1 MNRNAYF
8 YIAVAVRALIT
19 FMTRSLPFAVFSGRK
34 DLPEIITYLGNYLP
48 GCIMMIIIVYC
59 IRGISFSSLSGFM
72 PEAISILTVILIHL
86 WKRKDLLSIA
96 AGTFVYMFL
105 VQFVFV

>member
-1 MNRNAYF
+1 MNRTLYF
-8 YIAVAVRALIT
+8 YIAVVIRALIT
-19 FMTRSLPFAVFSGRK
+19 FMTRSLPFALFSGK
-34 DLPEIITYLGNYLP
+34 KELPEIITYLGKYLP

-59 IRGISFSSLSGFM
+59 IRGISFSSPAGFM
-72 PEAISILTVILIHL
+72 PELISILTVILIHL

-105 VQFVFV
+105 VQFVFI